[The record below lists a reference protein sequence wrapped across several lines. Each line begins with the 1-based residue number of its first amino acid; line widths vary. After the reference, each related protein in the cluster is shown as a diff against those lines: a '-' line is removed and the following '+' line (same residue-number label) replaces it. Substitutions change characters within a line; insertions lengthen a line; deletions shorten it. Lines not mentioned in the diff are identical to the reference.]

1 MSKLFPISLTATL
14 FFLLSCGHDNSPQG
28 VAEEFL
34 FRYFIE
40 LNQRGA
46 LELSTGLALDKLN
59 KEIELLQSVR
69 MQPNLDLS
77 KHKPLIDYELVNT
90 HERDG
95 ELATLYTT

>member
-1 MSKLFPISLTATL
+1 M
-14 FFLLSCGHDNSPQG
+14 
-28 VAEEFL
+28 
-34 FRYFIE
+34 
-40 LNQRGA
+40 
-46 LELSTGLALDKLN
+46 STGLALDKLN

-95 ELATLYTT
+95 ESATLYYEVIIQRKSGDQVTRQQILSVTKVGEVWKVNNFETFTKDSP